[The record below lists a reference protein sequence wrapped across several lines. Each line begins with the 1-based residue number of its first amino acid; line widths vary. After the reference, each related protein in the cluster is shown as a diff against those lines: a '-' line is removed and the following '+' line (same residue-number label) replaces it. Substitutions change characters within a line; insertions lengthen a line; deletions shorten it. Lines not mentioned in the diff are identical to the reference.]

1 MRPMGGLLLA
11 LATASC
17 AASAF
22 AQSAAPP
29 PSLDPGQRALLN
41 DIFTPKPKTARQHRA
56 ALTTTT
62 LGLRENPQS
71 AEAAGGVFALPAVTG
86 TGLDQVRLLAP
97 ERLIDGEGLV
107 VWRTNEVVLPQ
118 ASLGA
123 VDTVRMS
130 IGGVAR
136 APGGG

>member
-1 MRPMGGLLLA
+1 MGGLLLA

-22 AQSAAPP
+22 AQSAAQP

-41 DIFTPKPKTARQHRA
+41 DIFTSKPKTARQHRA

-71 AEAAGGVFALPAVTG
+71 AEATVAQKTPFAAAFFAEMVSSAT
-86 TGLDQVRLLAP
+86 
-97 ERLIDGEGLV
+97 
-107 VWRTNEVVLPQ
+107 
-118 ASLGA
+118 
-123 VDTVRMS
+123 
-130 IGGVAR
+130 
-136 APGGG
+136 